1 MKRFDPEEVTRGRRH
16 ELEHVDDESFAQI
29 IAGDHLAEDPQYYT
43 HLEAC
48 MPQTRGT
55 CPTCKRNPG
64 RRPRAK
70 CDFCHV
76 ADATVFADGAFLCDR
91 CYDAYNEEM
100 TKRLGEDSE
109 VDMVFTK
116 PRRNP
121 RLVRDATIAEKREY
135 LHQNIDE
142 LLYPRSVRRQADV
155 AALRRVAEDT
165 DDLSALDDLLSD
177 PSLADDFEWL
187 VPGLMDSLHNQV
199 SKASRSQIDMYTGPF
214 FRVRRGR

>member
-1 MKRFDPEEVTRGRRH
+1 MTKRKRFDPEEVTRGRRH

-29 IAGDHLAEDPQYYT
+29 IAEDHLAEDPQYYT

-48 MPQTRGT
+48 MPT
-55 CPTCKRNPG
+55 CSSCRPKENPG
-64 RRPRAK
+64 FVRTAADERLWERAK
-70 CDFCHV
+70 
-76 ADATVFADGAFLCDR
+76 DAAAKSYRVGSKSYWRAANFIFHRMKEA
-91 CYDAYNEEM
+91 
-100 TKRLGEDSE
+100 
-109 VDMVFTK
+109 
-116 PRRNP
+116 PRRNPP
-121 RLVRDATIAEKREY
+121 RLVRDATADEKREY
-135 LHQNIDE
+135 LHQNVDE

-187 VPGLMDSLHNQV
+187 VPGLVDSLHSQV